1 MVIGERGNWIELPR
15 SAVEFKEKLGEGAFG
30 EVFKGEVRI
39 SGRFTICAIKKL
51 KGKSAWIC

>member
-1 MVIGERGNWIELPR
+1 MLGKRGNWIELPR

-39 SGRFTICAIKKL
+39 RGKFRNCAIKKL
-51 KGKSAWIC
+51 KGNLW

>member
-1 MVIGERGNWIELPR
+1 MLGKRGNWIELPR

-39 SGRFTICAIKKL
+39 SGKFTTCAIKKL
-51 KGKSAWIC
+51 KGKLAWIG